1 MLERLRLAINDVLT
15 GNHGGI
21 PAKVVAERMG
31 IPAST
36 LYSYGEVGPTGR
48 DIPVDKLLKLVI
60 AAEDTRP
67 IAALCEDAGGTFFPI
82 PKGSAGAV
90 NTALL
95 DSVKEFG
102 EVVAEIAKDLKDGK
116 INSAE
121 FQRSDR
127 EIGEA
132 IQSLAHLR
140 AALQAQARQLR
151 GKK

>member
-48 DIPVDKLLKLVI
+48 EIPVDKLLRLVR

-67 IAALCEDAGGTFFPI
+67 IAALCEDAGGTFLPI
-82 PKGSAGAV
+82 PEGSAGAV
-90 NTALL
+90 NAALIKT
-95 DSVKEFG
+95 VKEFG
-102 EVVAEIAKDLKDGK
+102 EAVTEVGAGLEDGKLEIAELRR
-116 INSAE
+116 I
-121 FQRSDR
+121 DR

-132 IQSLAHLR
+132 MQALALLR
-140 AALQAQARQLR
+140 AAIHAQSQVARR
-151 GKK
+151 KK